1 MELPNGESGAA
12 ASPSSQPQCPN
23 KNDSEAGSRSDDKVA
38 FAVKLARTLHEYG
51 TPTHRLEQIMDQVT
65 RRIGLE
71 GQFFSLPTGI
81 FLSFGAPEEQRS
93 TLMRVEP
100 SHVDLGKLALLSE
113 LTGQVI
119 KGELDAE
126 GGNLRLDQITSAR
139 GGCPP
144 LATVLCYGLA
154 SSAASTLFGGGWRE
168 IAVSAFIGVVLG
180 LFALLLGRSEDASRL
195 SVPLSALA
203 ASALATIGGRLLS
216 PVSVYIATLA
226 GLIVLF
232 PGLTFTIAIRDLAT
246 RNLVSGTAQLT
257 GAALVFLELG
267 FGVALGS
274 QVGRF
279 FTGAHLSA
287 QADTLPGW
295 SQWIAL
301 LVSPVAFAVLL
312 KARTR
317 DIGWIVLAGIVS
329 FAGAREGA
337 ALLGPELGGFIGAL
351 VLGVGSNLYG
361 RLLDRSSMVPLV
373 PGLLI
378 LVPGTVGF
386 GSLSKFLESDVVS
399 GVATAFK
406 MALIAVALVTGL
418 LLSNLVFPPRRTLR

>member
-1 MELPNGESGAA
+1 MRAEPSDPDTPRSEVAATAGGEH
-12 ASPSSQPQCPN
+12 
-23 KNDSEAGSRSDDKVA
+23 KVA
-38 FAVKLARTLHEYG
+38 FAVKLARVLHEYG
-51 TPTHRLEQIMDQVT
+51 TPTHRLEEIMDRVT

-93 TLMRVEP
+93 TLIRVEP
-100 SHVDLGKLALLSE
+100 SRVDLGKLALISE

-119 KGELDAE
+119 RGELDAE
-126 GGNLRLDQITSAR
+126 SGTSRLDQIIAAR
-139 GGCPP
+139 GGYR
-144 LATVLCYGLA
+144 AITTVLCSGLA
-154 SSAASTLFGGGWRE
+154 SGAAAALFGGGWRE
-168 IAVSAFIGVVLG
+168 CAVSAVIGVALGLLALVLG
-180 LFALLLGRSEDASRL
+180 RWEDASRI
-195 SVPLSALA
+195 SVPVSAIVASAVA
-203 ASALATIGGRLLS
+203 ASAGRLLS
-216 PVSVYIATLA
+216 PFSVYIATLA

-232 PGLTFTIAIRDLAT
+232 PGLTFTVAVRDLAT

-274 QVGRF
+274 QVGRLLH
-279 FTGAHLSA
+279 GAHLA
-287 QADTLPGW
+287 GQPAPLPGW

-312 KARTR
+312 RARPR

-329 FAGAREGA
+329 FAGARQGA
-337 ALLGPELGGFIGAL
+337 VLLGPELGGFVGAL

-361 RLLDRSSMVPLV
+361 RLLDRTSMVPLV

-386 GSLSKFLESDVVS
+386 GSLEKFLESDVVS

-418 LLSNLVFPPRRTLR
+418 LLSNIVLPPRRTLH